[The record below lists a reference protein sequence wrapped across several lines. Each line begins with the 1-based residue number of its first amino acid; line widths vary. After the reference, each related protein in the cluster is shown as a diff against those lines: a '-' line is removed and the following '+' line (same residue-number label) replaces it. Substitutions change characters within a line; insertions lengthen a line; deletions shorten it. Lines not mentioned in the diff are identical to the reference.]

1 MSATCDRPQ
10 AEVARARPASG
21 STRTRKPA
29 ACECTT
35 ALKSHAK
42 TPLCH
47 RTRLPCLGSVVT
59 RAQGTGP
66 GRWSP
71 CVPSRVTFHSS
82 SSRGRR
88 AGLWGAGAAAPGNS
102 VLKKNTHTHI
112 HTYIHSG
119 LTGLRHARAP
129 HFPDSRLG
137 EPVIGKAKGGCR
149 PQIQSGQSVAL
160 NPRAPDG
167 PRPTAHTPVLQ

>member
-1 MSATCDRPQ
+1 MREGLLCA
-10 AEVARARPASG
+10 VLI
-21 STRTRKPA
+21 A
-29 ACECTT
+29 ACN
-35 ALKSHAK
+35 
-42 TPLCH
+42 
-47 RTRLPCLGSVVT
+47 
-59 RAQGTGP
+59 
-66 GRWSP
+66 SP
-71 CVPSRVTFHSS
+71 P
-82 SSRGRR
+82 
-88 AGLWGAGAAAPGNS
+88 PYI
-102 VLKKNTHTHI
+102 HTYI

-129 HFPDSRLG
+129 HFPDSRLD

>member
-1 MSATCDRPQ
+1 MSPGNG
-10 AEVARARPASG
+10 RALTALTHSPAS
-21 STRTRKPA
+21 T
-29 ACECTT
+29 
-35 ALKSHAK
+35 
-42 TPLCH
+42 
-47 RTRLPCLGSVVT
+47 
-59 RAQGTGP
+59 
-66 GRWSP
+66 
-71 CVPSRVTFHSS
+71 
-82 SSRGRR
+82 
-88 AGLWGAGAAAPGNS
+88 AAAMNAHEAMGRCDTSALGVVRPFWAS
-102 VLKKNTHTHI
+102 AEADTYI

-129 HFPDSRLG
+129 HFPDSRLD